1 MDTLTH
7 GIAGALLARAMP
19 LSGIEAEDR
28 ILRRR
33 ETWLGFLAAMSPDAD
48 ALLSPFSA
56 DFYITQ
62 HRGLSHSFP
71 MLPFW
76 AVLLG
81 LAATWRL
88 PPLSGTSRAKV
99 GVRLSV
105 VAAIGLASHILLDWI
120 TSWGTMFLSPFSWE
134 RYTLDWVF
142 IIDFALSGILLLGL
156 AGTLVVASRSA
167 ARGRFAAIASL
178 AAATAYIGFCG
189 LRHEAALGV
198 AAKLLPRGAARAA
211 IPQPLSPDRW
221 LLLADDGRD
230 VFASFVDLSRHGR
243 GAAPPAPD
251 NLVETLAASPRSLL
265 FVMTRMSALYRS
277 PDDARTRVIPKADGP
292 MAAKLLAEGASGVF
306 GRFARFPAAHGEKQS
321 DGETRVVLRDVRFG
335 YLSSRIDPFTYVAR
349 YGPTGELLFAGFP
362 SERWGGAVKR

>member
-19 LSGIEAEDR
+19 LTGDRDEDR
-28 ILRRR
+28 LLRRR
-33 ETWLGFLAAMSPDAD
+33 ETWMGFLAAMFPDAD

-62 HRGLSHSFP
+62 HRGLSHSFA
-71 MLPFW
+71 MLPLW

-81 LAATWRL
+81 VAATWRL
-88 PPLSGTSRAKV
+88 PQLEGASRARV
-99 GVRLSV
+99 RIRLSA

-120 TSWGTMFLSPFSWE
+120 TSWGTMFLSPFSWD

-142 IIDFALSGILLLGL
+142 IIDFVLSGLLVLGL
-156 AGTLVVASRSA
+156 AGTLLIARKSA
-167 ARGRFAAIASL
+167 ARGRLAALASV

-189 LRHEAALGV
+189 LRHEAALRV
-198 AAKLLPRGAARAA
+198 ASRVLPPGSSRAA

-221 LLLADDGRD
+221 LLLVDDGRN
-230 VFASFVDLSRHGR
+230 VFASFVDLSRRGR
-243 GAAPPAPD
+243 DSAPLAPE

-265 FVMTRMSALYRS
+265 FVVTRMSALYRS
-277 PDDARTRVIPKADGP
+277 PDDARTRIIPKADGP
-292 MAAKLLAEGASGVF
+292 MAEKLLADGANGVF
-306 GRFARFPAAHGEKQS
+306 GRFARFPAARGEKQA

-362 SERWGGAVKR
+362 SERWGVGKR